1 MASISLIGFMGS
13 GKSSVGKELS
23 KLLPGMEFID
33 LDSYIEAMTGK
44 SIPEIFEKQGE
55 AAFRAME
62 LEALENIFLTNEL
75 TGEDC
80 ILSLGGG
87 TVTTEACR
95 RMIRRNTTCFYL
107 KASVDT
113 LVHNLETWPGDRPML
128 KGGKPLRSRV
138 EELMAVRGPIYA
150 KTAHHIIDVDS
161 NDYTAAATEIL
172 GNLALGFSV

>member
-1 MASISLIGFMGS
+1 MGSISLIGFMGS
-13 GKSSVGKELS
+13 GKSSVGKEIS

-33 LDSYIEAMTGK
+33 LDDYIEAMTGM

-62 LEALENIFLTNEL
+62 QEALEIIFMTNEL

-128 KGGKPLRSRV
+128 KTGKDLRSRV
-138 EELMAVRGPIYA
+138 EELMASRSKLYES
-150 KTAHHIIDVDS
+150 TAHHVIDVDS
-161 NDYTAAATEIL
+161 NDYTAAAVDIVTSID
-172 GNLALGFSV
+172 

>member
-1 MASISLIGFMGS
+1 MGSISLIGFMGR
-13 GKSSVGKELS
+13 GKSSVGKEIS
-23 KLLPGMEFID
+23 KLLPGMEYID
-33 LDSYIEAMTGK
+33 LDDYIEAMTGM

-62 LEALENIFLTNEL
+62 QEALENIFMTNEL

-128 KGGKPLRSRV
+128 KTGKDLRSRV
-138 EELMAVRGPIYA
+138 EELMASRSKLYES
-150 KTAHHIIDVDS
+150 TAHHVIDVDS
-161 NDYTAAATEIL
+161 NDYTAAAVDIVTSID
-172 GNLALGFSV
+172 

>member
-1 MASISLIGFMGS
+1 MGSISLIGFMGS
-13 GKSSVGKELS
+13 GKSSVGKEIS
-23 KLLPGMEFID
+23 KLLPGMEYID
-33 LDSYIEAMTGK
+33 LDDYIEAMTGM

-62 LEALENIFLTNEL
+62 QEALENIFMTNEL

-128 KGGKPLRSRV
+128 KTGKDLRSRV
-138 EELMAVRGPIYA
+138 EELMASRSKLYES
-150 KTAHHIIDVDS
+150 TAHHVIDVDS
-161 NDYTAAATEIL
+161 NDYTAAAVDIVTSID
-172 GNLALGFSV
+172 

>member
-1 MASISLIGFMGS
+1 MGSISLIGFMGS
-13 GKSSVGKELS
+13 GKSSVGKEIS

-33 LDSYIEAMTGK
+33 LDDYIEAMTGK
-44 SIPEIFEKQGE
+44 MIPEIFEMQGE
-55 AAFRAME
+55 AAFRSME
-62 LEALENIFLTNEL
+62 KEALENIFITNEL

-128 KGGKPLRSRV
+128 KTGKDLRSRV
-138 EELMAVRGPIYA
+138 EELMASRSKLYES
-150 KTAHHIIDVDS
+150 TAHHVIDVDS
-161 NDYTAAATEIL
+161 NDYTAAAVDIVTSID
-172 GNLALGFSV
+172 

>member
-1 MASISLIGFMGS
+1 MGSISLIGFMGS
-13 GKSSVGKELS
+13 GKSSVGKEIS

-33 LDSYIEAMTGK
+33 LDDYIEAMTGM

-62 LEALENIFLTNEL
+62 QEALEIIFMTNEL

-107 KASVDT
+107 KASVYT

-128 KGGKPLRSRV
+128 KTGKDLRSRV
-138 EELMAVRGPIYA
+138 EELMASRSKLYES
-150 KTAHHIIDVDS
+150 TAHHVIDVDS
-161 NDYTAAATEIL
+161 NDYTAAAVDIVTSID
-172 GNLALGFSV
+172 